1 MCLELLYLSIYCLL
15 IRGSYN
21 AIPLLLNYHES
32 YSSFSFNRQQYI
44 VKNIIKSLILAVLT
58 LKSGHLMSSVFFNT
72 PLSNS
77 YVKNFA
83 SLYVANDIV
92 GLITLP
98 KLPASTKFHHT
109 MTTILLFYNY
119 TIDYTYVGE
128 YSVAKLL
135 IVLTCLSSY
144 AFLVNMYLALR
155 YLEYDGS
162 EISAQKK
169 QFNSMI
175 NILRFVAFY
184 IYSCTVIFN
193 LSYHAYDLIINPFT
207 ISKGIYLLLLAPIIN
222 DDFVLLGWLKNKN
235 K

>member
-1 MCLELLYLSIYCLL
+1 
-15 IRGSYN
+15 
-21 AIPLLLNYHES
+21 
-32 YSSFSFNRQQYI
+32 
-44 VKNIIKSLILAVLT
+44 
-58 LKSGHLMSSVFFNT
+58 MSSVFFDT

-119 TIDYTYVGE
+119 TIDYTFVGE

-162 EISAQKK
+162 EISAKKK
-169 QFNSMI
+169 QFNNVI
-175 NILRFVAFY
+175 DLLRIVIFILVQY
-184 IYSCTVIFN
+184 FN
-193 LSYHAYDLIINPFT
+193 LSCHAYDFLLIIYIF
-207 ISKGIYLLLLAPIIN
+207 KGNIFFILAPN
-222 DDFVLLGWLKNKN
+222 YK
-235 K
+235 

>member
-1 MCLELLYLSIYCLL
+1 MYLEIFNLLIYCLL
-15 IRGSYN
+15 IRASYY
-21 AIPLLLNYHES
+21 IVPILLSYHEN
-32 YSSFSFNRQQYI
+32 YNTFSKNRQLYI
-44 VKNIIKSLILAVLT
+44 VKNIIKSLILALLT
-58 LKSGHLMSSVFFNT
+58 LRSVHLMSSVIFNT

-98 KLPASTKFHHT
+98 KLPFSTKFHHS

-119 TIDYTYVGE
+119 TIDYKYVDE

-135 IVLTCLSSY
+135 IVLTCLSCY

-162 EISAQKK
+162 EISENKRK
-169 QFNSMI
+169 FNKVI
-175 NILRFVAFY
+175 DILRVVAFY
-184 IYSCTVIFN
+184 IYTCTVFFN
-193 LSYHAYDLIINPFT
+193 LSYHTYDLVINPFT
-207 ISKGIYLLLLAPIIN
+207 VSKFLYIILLVPIIN